1 MMDKLPSL
9 RRWAVWAILS
19 VLAKEPQVVRKTRSQ
34 FWVVSTHV
42 LTSGFILPGAA
53 NIAVFAVVAGFHV
66 RGLAALS
73 LNLLALAVGYIGGI
87 YFSLANLKKGAVVEN
102 WSECTTPS
110 VVTFAILAA
119 LGLVLS
125 ITQLPQKSLSLIT
138 ILMLF
143 YLVIVP
149 AFAVITRSA
158 FAANDANLYC

>member
-1 MMDKLPSL
+1 
-9 RRWAVWAILS
+9 
-19 VLAKEPQVVRKTRSQ
+19 
-34 FWVVSTHV
+34 
-42 LTSGFILPGAA
+42 
-53 NIAVFAVVAGFHV
+53 
-66 RGLAALS
+66 
-73 LNLLALAVGYIGGI
+73 
-87 YFSLANLKKGAVVEN
+87 
-102 WSECTTPS
+102 